1 MIMIP
6 AHKFWPGEQLVWW
19 LIHSSLHS
27 HFDRIFFRMTA
38 PITEEQRGLP
48 IIVCANH
55 YSWWDGYI
63 AALIEHHLHIDTYLM
78 MEESQLRRYFF
89 FAWAGCFSVDRQ
101 NARSAL
107 KSLHYASELL
117 REQPK
122 QGKRAGRIVWIFP
135 QGEISPN
142 DHRPLVFFGGA
153 AHLAKLS
160 APCLVYPL
168 ASRIEYLA
176 EQRPDLYISMGQPMC
191 VDSEQAKT
199 PHFLKNY
206 TKTLED
212 RVTEELER
220 LRADIVASDY
230 SDFRQIG
237 RGRLSINRMFDA
249 AMLRRQMKRQ

>member
-1 MIMIP
+1 MIP

-27 HFDRIFFRMTA
+27 HFDRIFFRMQA
-38 PITEEQRGLP
+38 PLTEEQRRLP

-55 YSWWDGYI
+55 SSWWDGYI
-63 AALIEHHLHIDTYLM
+63 AALIEHHLNIDTYLM

-101 NARSAL
+101 NARSAMQ
-107 KSLHYASELL
+107 SLHYAADLL
-117 REQPK
+117 HEQPK
-122 QGKRAGRIVWIFP
+122 KTQRAGRIVWIFP

-142 DHRPLVFFGGA
+142 DHRPLIFFSGA

-160 APCLVYPL
+160 SPCLVYPL

-176 EQRPDLYISMGQPMC
+176 EQRPDLYISMGDPLC
-191 VDSEQAKT
+191 IDSETVKQ

-206 TKTLED
+206 TKEFEV
-212 RVTEELER
+212 RVTEELDS
-220 LRADIVASDY
+220 LRTDILASEY
-230 SDFRQIG
+230 SSFNQVG
-237 RGRLSINRMFDA
+237 RGRLSINRIFDA
-249 AMLRRQMKRQ
+249 ALLRRQMKHQ